1 MKRRCNESQLE
12 QCQLKCEG
20 FIMLMWI
27 ANWAARH
34 APTPEKQAERALHE
48 LRMELFRAEQQVM
61 DAQLRAEYF
70 RARLL
75 FLEDVTRQG
84 IEAVSDQRK
93 GQQELTQPSRPGPR
107 LTAAQ

>member
-1 MKRRCNESQLE
+1 
-12 QCQLKCEG
+12 
-20 FIMLMWI
+20 MLMWI

-34 APTPEKQAERALHE
+34 APTPENQAERALHE
-48 LRMELFRAEQQVM
+48 LRMELFRAEHQVR

-93 GQQELTQPSRPGPR
+93 GQQELMQPSRSGPR

>member
-1 MKRRCNESQLE
+1 
-12 QCQLKCEG
+12 
-20 FIMLMWI
+20 
-27 ANWAARH
+27 
-34 APTPEKQAERALHE
+34 
-48 LRMELFRAEQQVM
+48 M

-93 GQQELTQPSRPGPR
+93 GQQELMQPSRSGPR

>member
-1 MKRRCNESQLE
+1 
-12 QCQLKCEG
+12 
-20 FIMLMWI
+20 MLMWI

-34 APTPEKQAERALHE
+34 APTPEKQAERALNE
-48 LRMELFRAEQQVM
+48 LRMELFRAEQQVL

-70 RARLL
+70 RSRLL
-75 FLEDVTRQG
+75 FLEDVTRKG

-93 GQQELTQPSRPGPR
+93 GQQESAQPSRPGPR

>member
-1 MKRRCNESQLE
+1 
-12 QCQLKCEG
+12 
-20 FIMLMWI
+20 MLMWI

-34 APTPEKQAERALHE
+34 APTPEKQAERALNE
-48 LRMELFRAEQQVM
+48 LRMELFRAEQQVL

-70 RARLL
+70 RSRLV
-75 FLEDVTRQG
+75 FLEDVTRKG

-93 GQQELTQPSRPGPR
+93 GQQESAQPSRVGPR